1 MSTNPFNGM
10 ITDSFKNLHVNM
22 IKEVIRGCSVDCTV
36 YFGITK
42 YDDCANCI
50 YDPIGNKSANR
61 YQTGGPAPFAMGQCP
76 MCGGAGKI
84 GNEQT
89 ETIKLAPIYDYK
101 SWIPGISSNVQSPEG
116 FVQSVSVLEDTFSTL
131 RRAKEIIFDSS
142 IDTIVRPR
150 FEIYSEPEPC
160 GMGSSTFCLTMWKRI
175 ENG

>member
-10 ITDSFKNLHVNM
+10 ITDSFKQLHVNM
-22 IKEVIRGCSVDCTV
+22 ITEVIRGCSVDCKL
-36 YFGITK
+36 YFGVTK
-42 YDDCANCI
+42 YSDCANCV

-84 GNEQT
+84 ADEQT
-89 ETIKLAPIYDYK
+89 EDIKLCPLYDYK

-116 FVQSVSVLEDTFSTL
+116 FVQTVSAFSTFSTL
-131 RRAKEIIFDSS
+131 RRAKEII
-142 IDTIVRPR
+142 IDTSLDKIVRPR
-150 FEIYSEPEPC
+150 FEIHSEPEPC
-160 GMGSSTFCLTMWKRI
+160 GMGASDFCLTMWKRI